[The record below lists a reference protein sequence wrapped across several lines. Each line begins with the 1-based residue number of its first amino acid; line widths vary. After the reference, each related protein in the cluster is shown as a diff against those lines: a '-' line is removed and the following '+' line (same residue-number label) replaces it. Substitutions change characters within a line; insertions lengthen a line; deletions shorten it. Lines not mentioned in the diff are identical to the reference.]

1 MIRKQ
6 LKVIEIIEQIV
17 EQDILQEIIFQK
29 EKSIRLS

>member
-29 EKSIRLS
+29 EKSIPLS